1 MLLKYSAS
9 RDIDIPLV
17 GISVANSPLIIGKV
31 AFHPITQIDREGEW
45 WEKIQYNYSGQPEDD
60 VISFGRINSPGD
72 WEIGLDYADRIIQQT
87 LLVIRAIVFPLDEID
102 PSQFGV
108 INEFSLWTNRP
119 IRLGKPDETVRID
132 GSSNVITRLGRPIK
146 PYNLET
152 DLLNSIG
159 DNTLKIIDNLLV
171 TEGVTNRS
179 KMENKLLHGLRW
191 IGEATKPDALPAKYL
206 KLATALEF
214 LIGGDTSDEFLA
226 TRGITATL
234 AERAAF
240 LLGEHGDHRREID
253 RDIKSYYG
261 KRSKIV
267 HGSGD
272 TVLQEDFAKF
282 GSLVRRVAFAICNKV
297 SEFKTIDD
305 LQRWVNSMKYS

>member
-1 MLLKYSAS
+1 
-9 RDIDIPLV
+9 
-17 GISVANSPLIIGKV
+17 
-31 AFHPITQIDREGEW
+31 
-45 WEKIQYNYSGQPEDD
+45 
-60 VISFGRINSPGD
+60 
-72 WEIGLDYADRIIQQT
+72 
-87 LLVIRAIVFPLDEID
+87 
-102 PSQFGV
+102 
-108 INEFSLWTNRP
+108 
-119 IRLGKPDETVRID
+119 
-132 GSSNVITRLGRPIK
+132 VITRLGRPIK

-234 AERAAF
+234 SERAAF
-240 LLGEHGDHRREID
+240 LLGENGDHGR
-253 RDIKSYYG
+253 
-261 KRSKIV
+261 
-267 HGSGD
+267 GD